1 MATSGVGWTG
11 DPDLLW
17 DGNPRSCDVTHDLR
31 IAARA
36 GDYFC
41 VRLRGD
47 PDANSRGDLYGAA
60 RFFSRDANE
69 NSIKSWWADFDPSS
83 VFTMRGSMIGTPH
96 ALAPHLR
103 INATQCGS
111 VYPDKHG
118 PGNCGPEWGA
128 ATDELFRTARPT
140 PRPFVAADD
149 PADARAYDG
158 PALGVAGAHVRDVRA
173 DAEAHIKCTTAKHIK
188 EPPRGREEKRAGRAR
203 PGRRCPAA
211 RR

>member
-1 MATSGVGWTG
+1 MAFGECVLLSCASLARLSRVSRASLRPLAAPRRLSGAAERKRRASSRVQATPGARARPVYG
-11 DPDLLW
+11 
-17 DGNPRSCDVTHDLR
+17 

-83 VFTMRGSMIGTPH
+83 VFAMRGSMIGTPH

-118 PGNCGPEWGA
+118 PGPRGNQPVRFVNLHASLRWRQSSTPSSRRAYMDNVASMAWGA
-128 ATDELFRTARPT
+128 
-140 PRPFVAADD
+140 
-149 PADARAYDG
+149 
-158 PALGVAGAHVRDVRA
+158 
-173 DAEAHIKCTTAKHIK
+173 
-188 EPPRGREEKRAGRAR
+188 
-203 PGRRCPAA
+203 
-211 RR
+211 